1 MLTPAEYQARILRDL
16 VTPAPVMVDLRHAR
30 SMVLAEDVRTP
41 IPLPIFDNSAMD
53 GYALRLADL
62 TGTSLPVAGES
73 AAGSATATLPPGHAM
88 KVMTGAPI
96 PVGAD
101 CVVPYEA
108 TDRGTDVVTIHDRP
122 TPGVHIRRRGEDL
135 AAGDVVAPKGAVLTP
150 RHMAA
155 IAATG
160 VPTVLAHASRPVV
173 KVVSTGAELRQ
184 AGEDLIDGA
193 IYESNGLMLVE
204 LAHGE
209 HAVASAT
216 SVTDDPDL
224 VLSHLKELAATSDLI
239 ITTGGVSAGDYDVV
253 KAALA
258 PLGVWF
264 GPVAMQPG
272 KPQGFGFLDGTPIIC
287 LPGNPVSAYVS
298 FVLFVRPALR
308 KLRGHPE
315 PIASPIRAR
324 LAHEMTSPAG
334 KTQFLRGAYADGIV
348 SQVRGPGSHL
358 IGALAAANALVE
370 IPAEATTLA
379 AGTEVDLWLMEQC

>member
-1 MLTPAEYQARILRDL
+1 MLTPADHQAQILRDL
-16 VTPAPVMVDLRHAR
+16 VVPSPALVPLRHAR

-62 TGTSLPVAGES
+62 TGDSLPVAGES
-73 AAGSATATLPPGHAM
+73 AAGSPTATLPPGHAM
-88 KVMTGAPI
+88 KVMTGAPLPI
-96 PVGAD
+96 GAD
-101 CVVPYEA
+101 CVVPYEV
-108 TDRGTDVVTIHDRP
+108 TDRGTDVVRISDRP

-135 AAGDVVAPKGAVLTP
+135 EIGDVVAPRDAVLTP

-160 VPTVLAHASRPVV
+160 VGEVLVHPAPHVS
-173 KVVSTGAELRQ
+173 VVSTGAELRQ
-184 AGEDLIDGA
+184 AGEELTDGA
-193 IYESNGLMLVE
+193 IYESNGLMLAE
-204 LAHGE
+204 LVAGE
-209 HAVASAT
+209 HATADAS
-216 SVTDDPDL
+216 SVTDDPAAL
-224 VLSHLKELAATSDLI
+224 LAHLRERAQASDLI
-239 ITTGGVSAGDYDVV
+239 VTTGGVSAGDYDVV

-272 KPQGFGFLDGTPIIC
+272 KPQGFGILEGTPIIC

-308 KLRGHPE
+308 KLLGHPD
-315 PIASPIRAR
+315 PIESPIRAR

-334 KTQFLRGAYADGIV
+334 KTQFLRGAYGDGIV

-370 IPAEATTLA
+370 IPAEATALA

>member
-1 MLTPAEYQARILRDL
+1 MLTPQEYREQILRDL
-16 VTPAPVMVDLRHAR
+16 APLAPILTPLRQAR
-30 SMVLAEDVRTP
+30 GMVLAQDVRTP

-62 TGTSLPVAGES
+62 VGTTLPVAGES
-73 AAGSATATLPPGHAM
+73 AAGSATAALPTGHAM

-96 PVGAD
+96 PTGAD

-108 TDRGTDVVTIHDRP
+108 TDRGTGTVSIHERP
-122 TPGVHIRRRGEDL
+122 TLGAHIRRRGEDL
-135 AAGDVVAPKGAVLTP
+135 EIDDIVAPEGAVLTP

-160 VPTVLAHASRPVV
+160 IAEVRAHARPTRVS
-173 KVVSTGAELRQ
+173 VVSTGAELRQ
-184 AGEDLIDGA
+184 SGEELTDGA
-193 IYESNGLMLVE
+193 IYESNGLMLAE
-204 LAHGE
+204 LARGLRAE
-209 HAVASAT
+209 AYAT
-216 SVTDDPDL
+216 SVTDDPGLLLDHLTERAAHSDL
-224 VLSHLKELAATSDLI
+224 V

-272 KPQGFGFLDGTPIIC
+272 KPQGSGLINGTPILC

-298 FVLFVRPALR
+298 FVLFVRPAIRRLM
-308 KLRGHPE
+308 GHLDPVE
-315 PIASPIRAR
+315 QPIRAR
-324 LAHEMTSPAG
+324 LAHDMSSPPG
-334 KTQFLRGAYADGIV
+334 RTQFLRGSYLDGIV

-370 IPAEATTLA
+370 IPAEATALA
-379 AGTEVDLWLMEQC
+379 AGTDVNVWLMETD

>member
-1 MLTPAEYQARILRDL
+1 DSI
-16 VTPAPVMVDLRHAR
+16 
-30 SMVLAEDVRTP
+30 
-41 IPLPIFDNSAMD
+41 
-53 GYALRLADL
+53 
-62 TGTSLPVAGES
+62 PVAGES

-88 KVMTGAPI
+88 KVMTGPPI
-96 PVGAD
+96 PIGAD
-101 CVVPYEA
+101 CVVPYEL
-108 TDRGTDVVTIHDRP
+108 TDRGTDVVTISQRP
-122 TPGVHIRRRGEDL
+122 TPGVHIRRSGEDL
-135 AAGDVVAPKGAVLTP
+135 EIGDVVAPKGAILTP

-160 VPTVLAHASRPVV
+160 VAEVV
-173 KVVSTGAELRQ
+173 VHPAPRVSVVSTGAELRQ
-184 AGEDLIDGA
+184 AGEELTDGA
-193 IYESNGLMLVE
+193 IYESNGLMLAE
-204 LAHGE
+204 LLRGD
-209 HAVASAT
+209 HATADAT
-216 SVTDDPDL
+216 SVTDDPD
-224 VLSHLKELAATSDLI
+224 VLLAHLKEIAAESDLI
-239 ITTGGVSAGDYDVV
+239 VTTGGVSAGDYDVV

-272 KPQGFGFLDGTPIIC
+272 KPQGFGTLDGTPIIC

-308 KLRGHPE
+308 RLRGQSD
-315 PIASPIRAR
+315 PIDRPLRAR

-370 IPAEATTLA
+370 IPAEATVLP
-379 AGTEVDLWLMEQC
+379 AGTDVDVWLMEQD

>member
-1 MLTPAEYQARILRDL
+1 MLSPQEYLEQILRDL
-16 VTPAPVMVDLRHAR
+16 TANAPIQSPLRTAR
-30 SMVLAEDVRTP
+30 GTVLAEDVRTP

-62 TGTSLPVAGES
+62 TGTTLPVAGES
-73 AAGSATATLPPGHAM
+73 AAGSATATLPPGCAM

-96 PVGAD
+96 PIGAD

-108 TDRGTDVVTIHDRP
+108 TDRGTVSVTISERP
-122 TPGVHIRRRGEDL
+122 TLGAHIRRQGEDL
-135 AAGDVVAPKGAVLTP
+135 QIGDVVAPRGAVLTP

-155 IAATG
+155 IAAVG
-160 VPTVLAHASRPVV
+160 IGEVVAHATPMRVS
-173 KVVSTGAELRQ
+173 VVSTGAELRQ
-184 AGEDLIDGA
+184 PGEDLTDGA
-193 IYESNGLMLVE
+193 IYESNSLMLAE
-204 LAHGE
+204 LVRGLRAE
-209 HAVASAT
+209 AETS
-216 SVTDDPDL
+216 SVTDDPEL
-224 VLSHLKELAATSDLI
+224 LLEHLTRQATHSDLI

-258 PLGVWF
+258 PLGIWF

-272 KPQGFGFLDGTPIIC
+272 KPQGFGRLNGTPILC

-308 KLRGHPE
+308 KLMGHPD
-315 PIASPIRAR
+315 PVGHPIRAR

-370 IPAEATTLA
+370 IPAEATILA
-379 AGTEVDLWLMEQC
+379 AGTDVNVWLMETD

>member
-1 MLTPAEYQARILRDL
+1 MLTPAEYRDRILRDL
-16 VTPAPVMVDLRHAR
+16 VPPTPVTAPLRQAR

-62 TGTSLPVAGES
+62 IGDSIPVAGES

-96 PVGAD
+96 PIGAD
-101 CVVPYEA
+101 CVAPYEL
-108 TDRGTDVVTIHDRP
+108 TDRGTDVVTISQRP
-122 TPGVHIRRRGEDL
+122 TPGVHIRRSGEDL
-135 AAGDVVAPKGAVLTP
+135 EIGDVVAPKGAVLTP

-160 VPTVLAHASRPVV
+160 VAEVV
-173 KVVSTGAELRQ
+173 VHPAPRVSVVSTGAELRQ
-184 AGEDLIDGA
+184 AGEELTDGA
-193 IYESNGLMLVE
+193 IYESNGLMLAE
-204 LAHGE
+204 LLRGD
-209 HAVASAT
+209 HATADAT
-216 SVTDDPDL
+216 SVTDDPD
-224 VLSHLKELAATSDLI
+224 VLLAHLKEIAAESDLI
-239 ITTGGVSAGDYDVV
+239 VTTGGVSAGDYDVV

-272 KPQGFGFLDGTPIIC
+272 KPQGFGTLDGTPIIC

-308 KLRGHPE
+308 RLRGQSD
-315 PIASPIRAR
+315 PIDRPLRAR

-370 IPAEATTLA
+370 IPAEATVLP
-379 AGTEVDLWLMEQC
+379 AGTDVDVWLMEQD

>member
-1 MLTPAEYQARILRDL
+1 MLTPADHQAQILRDL
-16 VTPAPVMVDLRHAR
+16 VVPTPVTMALRDAR
-30 SMVLAEDVRTP
+30 SRVLAEDVRTP

-62 TGTSLPVAGES
+62 TGDSLPVAGES

-96 PVGAD
+96 PIGAD
-101 CVVPYEA
+101 CVVPYEV
-108 TDRGTDVVTIHDRP
+108 TDRGTDLVTISDRP

-135 AAGDVVAPKGAVLTP
+135 EVGDVVAPKGSVLTP

-160 VPTVLAHASRPVV
+160 VGHVRVHPSPRVS
-173 KVVSTGAELRQ
+173 VVSTGAELRQ
-184 AGEDLIDGA
+184 AGEELTDGA
-193 IYESNGLMLVE
+193 IYESNGLMLAE
-204 LAHGE
+204 LVGGE
-209 HAVASAT
+209 HGTAGAT
-216 SVTDDPDL
+216 SVTDDPAAL
-224 VLSHLKELAATSDLI
+224 LEHLRGLAATSDLI
-239 ITTGGVSAGDYDVV
+239 VTTGGVSAGDYDVV

-298 FVLFVRPALR
+298 FALFVRPALR
-308 KLRGHPE
+308 RLQGHPDPVE
-315 PIASPIRAR
+315 RPIRAR
-324 LAHEMTSPAG
+324 LAHEMVSPAG

-370 IPAEATTLA
+370 IPAETTTLP
-379 AGTEVDLWLMEQC
+379 AGT

>member
-1 MLTPAEYQARILRDL
+1 MLTPEQYQAQILRDL
-16 VTPAPVMVDLRHAR
+16 APQPPILVPLRQAR
-30 SMVLAEDVRTP
+30 GMVLAEDVRTP

-62 TGTSLPVAGES
+62 EGTTLPVAGES
-73 AAGSATATLPPGHAM
+73 AAGSATATLPPGYAT

-96 PVGAD
+96 PIGAD

-108 TDRGTDVVTIHDRP
+108 TDRGTSIVTIHERP
-122 TPGVHIRRRGEDL
+122 TLGAHVRHRGEDL
-135 AAGDVVAPKGAVLTP
+135 QTGDVVAPRGAVLTP

-160 VPTVLAHASRPVV
+160 IAEVSAHATRPRVA
-173 KVVSTGAELRQ
+173 VVSTGAELRQ
-184 AGEDLIDGA
+184 AGDTLTDGA
-193 IYESNGLMLVE
+193 IYESNGLMLAE
-204 LAHGE
+204 LVRGLRAE
-209 HAVASAT
+209 ADAT
-216 SVTDDPDL
+216 STTDDPVAL
-224 VLSHLKELAATSDLI
+224 LAHLSECAAHHDLI

-264 GPVAMQPG
+264 GAVAMQPG
-272 KPQGFGFLDGTPIIC
+272 KPQGSGRINQTPIIC

-308 KLRGHPE
+308 KLMGHPD
-315 PIASPIRAR
+315 PTDRPIRAT
-324 LAHEMTSPAG
+324 LAHDMTSPAG
-334 KTQFLRGAYADGIV
+334 RTQFLRGAYADGMV

-358 IGALAAANALVE
+358 IGALAMANVLVE
-370 IPAEATTLA
+370 IPAEATALA
-379 AGTEVDLWLMEQC
+379 AGTDVNVWLMETD

>member
-1 MLTPAEYQARILRDL
+1 MLTPADYQAQILRDL
-16 VTPAPVMVDLRHAR
+16 APPEPVVTPLRYAR
-30 SMVLAEDVRTP
+30 GMVLAKDVRAP

-53 GYALRLADL
+53 GYALRLSDL
-62 TGTSLPVAGES
+62 VGDSLPVAGES
-73 AAGSATATLPPGHAM
+73 AAGSATVTLPAGRAM

-96 PVGAD
+96 PIGAD

-108 TDRGTDVVTIHDRP
+108 TDRGTTTVTITTRP

-135 AAGDVVAPKGAVLTP
+135 QVGDVVAPRCAVLTP

-155 IAATG
+155 IAAVG
-160 VPTVLAHASRPVV
+160 VAEVLAYAAMTRVA
-173 KVVSTGAELRQ
+173 VVSTGAELRQ
-184 AGEDLIDGA
+184 PGDDLTDGA
-193 IYESNGLMLVE
+193 IYESNSLMLAE
-204 LAHGE
+204 LAHNLR
-209 HAVASAT
+209 ANAYAS
-216 SVTDDPDL
+216 SVTDDPQL
-224 VLSHLKELAATSDLI
+224 LLEHLTEQAVHSDLI

-272 KPQGFGFLDGTPIIC
+272 KPQGFGHLNGTPIIC
-287 LPGNPVSAYVS
+287 LPGNPMSAYVS

-308 KLRGHPE
+308 RLMGHPE
-315 PIASPIRAR
+315 PIERPTRAR
-324 LAHEMTSPAG
+324 LAHAMTSPEG

-358 IGALAAANALVE
+358 IGALAAANVLVE

-379 AGTEVDLWLMEQC
+379 AGTEVDVWLMEQC